1 MDTPPA
7 VNPFVPGRGQLPPFL
22 AGREE
27 EQRALG
33 ELLAY
38 LQAGRG
44 APRDAILSGP
54 RGNGKTVLL
63 RWFQQE
69 VEASARKID
78 TVWLTPSELGSLDA
92 LATLLVPPRQFRA
105 LRPDTVSFSIGIGRL
120 GWELGGRSGSLTRL
134 LAARCGQRPLV
145 LLLDEAH
152 TLDERVGQ
160 ALLNA
165 SQSVSAEAPFLLA
178 MAGTPG
184 LQEHLNRMSAT
195 FWSRGEKLGIG
206 LLDEVA
212 SGQALTRPLSDL
224 NPPITFADAA
234 LAGVIGASQCYPYFL
249 QLLGAALWT
258 ATRDAQS
265 TRIDEGVV
273 VRATRRFGVQRS
285 ACYED
290 RREELQRQELLD
302 VAVRVA
308 GAFDSRATLREHEL
322 DAVIA
327 DALPSDAATGDV
339 HGLRDGLA
347 GVGFVWKAPGDEDL
361 WHPGIPSLMGYV
373 ASHAVTRPDGHTTA
387 RSRSRG

>member
-105 LRPDTVSFSIGIGRL
+105 LRPDTLSFSIGIGRL

-152 TLDERVGQ
+152 TLDEGVGQ

-184 LQEHLNRMSAT
+184 LQEHLN
-195 FWSRGEKLGIG
+195 
-206 LLDEVA
+206 
-212 SGQALTRPLSDL
+212 
-224 NPPITFADAA
+224 
-234 LAGVIGASQCYPYFL
+234 
-249 QLLGAALWT
+249 
-258 ATRDAQS
+258 
-265 TRIDEGVV
+265 
-273 VRATRRFGVQRS
+273 
-285 ACYED
+285 
-290 RREELQRQELLD
+290 
-302 VAVRVA
+302 
-308 GAFDSRATLREHEL
+308 
-322 DAVIA
+322 
-327 DALPSDAATGDV
+327 
-339 HGLRDGLA
+339 
-347 GVGFVWKAPGDEDL
+347 
-361 WHPGIPSLMGYV
+361 
-373 ASHAVTRPDGHTTA
+373 
-387 RSRSRG
+387 